1 MEKEKPCVEAGR
13 VDFEHLNWSENR
25 ELLQILN
32 AYIPGAYKYF
42 LYRFMLNAEA
52 TPENLKLLN
61 GSIEMLKGIKAAS
74 LVC

>member
-13 VDFEHLNWSENR
+13 IDFENISEDAKHN
-25 ELLQILN
+25 LMQMLDASIPA
-32 AYIPGAYKYF
+32 AYTYF

-61 GSIEMLKGIKAAS
+61 GSIEMLKVIKI
-74 LVC
+74 